1 MSAEICRLRIV
12 MEHSIRSFNEAAAQ
26 MSAEIGR
33 VWELPIAIWAASMRP
48 RSDERGNVITAAA
61 ISAASMLQ

>member
-1 MSAEICRLRIV
+1 

-33 VWELPIAIWAASMRP
+33 VWELPIACPYQKPRRATTRSYSYCMPVTFRNNSKGKRP
-48 RSDERGNVITAAA
+48 ATKN
-61 ISAASMLQ
+61 